1 MALAERPSR
10 TDSHTSRRALASLA
24 PLLIVL
30 IVVAS
35 SCSTAEYEPIT
46 AETDLTGAYVTAF
59 QTACDIEC
67 GAGRIVYLTV
77 NVSDP
82 SVAPALVDSVPAEVR
97 RVEAPIAVRDELAGT
112 EVAVVFNVE
121 EAVVEDDVVVV
132 VRIGR
137 SEVSID
143 ISSYAGAD
151 YLTSLEFN
159 GGWVLRTPEDTG
171 ITVTTSVS

>member
-1 MALAERPSR
+1 M
-10 TDSHTSRRALASLA
+10 
-24 PLLIVL
+24 
-30 IVVAS
+30 
-35 SCSTAEYEPIT
+35 
-46 AETDLTGAYVTAF
+46 
-59 QTACDIEC
+59 
-67 GAGRIVYLTV
+67 
-77 NVSDP
+77 
-82 SVAPALVDSVPAEVR
+82 PAEVR

-159 GGWVLRTPEDTG
+159 GGWVLRTPEETG